1 MSILSQENT
10 DLLRNLLKDHPLQL
24 ADPRQFHEI
33 FQNELERIHNARF
46 NYKSNLMLMNKD
58 ILKTFLNIK
67 NKMIQQQT
75 SQQQTSQQQTSQQQT
90 SQQQTSQ
97 QQTSQQQTS
106 QQQTSQQQTSQ
117 QQTRHR
123 EIHQNKNENI
133 KMQIFEKGL
142 KEKQQDFNN
151 LMNKEK
157 PKEIDFSDKRRES
170 SLSQSDYDHNMT
182 QREAELAKIMQ
193 SQQQN
198 KSVEA
203 WLKGETNAKPSTINL
218 KIDHTSNVKLDAI
231 PLQKQKKVR
240 FQETVTNDN
249 HVPNNIQEPDFFSK
263 LKLKRNS
270 GSTQNNNYKSMFEQ
284 MIDNQ
289 KLILEQLVNISER
302 LKPKTTS
309 KTIKL

>member
-1 MSILSQENT
+1 MSVTSKENA

-33 FQNELERIHNARF
+33 FQNEMERIHSNRF
-46 NYKSNLMLMNKD
+46 HFKSNLMLMNKE

-67 NKMIQQQT
+67 NRMTQQQHT
-75 SQQQTSQQQTSQQQT
+75 QQQPPSRQSHQQPQQQ
-90 SQQQTSQ
+90 
-97 QQTSQQQTS
+97 
-106 QQQTSQQQTSQ
+106 
-117 QQTRHR
+117 HR
-123 EIHQNKNENI
+123 DIQPNKNENI
-133 KMQIFEKGL
+133 NMQIFEKSL
-142 KEKQQDFNN
+142 KEKQQDFDN

-170 SLSQSDYDHNMT
+170 SISQSDYDHNMT

-203 WLKGETNAKPSTINL
+203 WLNGETNSKPSTINL

-231 PLQKQKKVR
+231 PLQKPKKVR

-249 HVPNNIQEPDFFSK
+249 PEPNIPEPDFFSK
-263 LKLKRNS
+263 LKLKKNDRQDND
-270 GSTQNNNYKSMFEQ
+270 YKSIFKQ

-289 KLILEQLVNISER
+289 KLILEQLTNISEH
-302 LKPKTTS
+302 LKPKNS
-309 KTIKL
+309 GKAIKL

>member
-67 NKMIQQQT
+67 NKMI
-75 SQQQTSQQQTSQQQT
+75 
-90 SQQQTSQ
+90 QQQTSQ

>member
-1 MSILSQENT
+1 MYFIIMSITSKENI
-10 DLLRNLLKDHPLQL
+10 DLLRTLLKDHPLQL

-33 FQNELERIHNARF
+33 FQNEMERIHSNRF
-46 NYKSNLMLMNKD
+46 HFKSNLMLMNKE

-67 NKMIQQQT
+67 NRMTQQQQPPPRQ
-75 SQQQTSQQQTSQQQT
+75 SHQQPQQQ
-90 SQQQTSQ
+90 
-97 QQTSQQQTS
+97 
-106 QQQTSQQQTSQ
+106 
-117 QQTRHR
+117 HR
-123 EIHQNKNENI
+123 DIQPNKNENI
-133 KMQIFEKGL
+133 NMQIFEKSL
-142 KEKQQDFNN
+142 KEKQQDFDN

-157 PKEIDFSDKRRES
+157 PKEIDFSDKRREPS
-170 SLSQSDYDHNMT
+170 ISQSDYDYNMT
-182 QREAELAKIMQ
+182 QREAELVKIMQ

-249 HVPNNIQEPDFFSK
+249 PVPNNIPEPDFFSK
-263 LKLKRNS
+263 LKLKKNDK
-270 GSTQNNNYKSMFEQ
+270 QDNDYKSIFKQ

-289 KLILEQLVNISER
+289 KLILEQLTNISEH
-302 LKPKTTS
+302 LKPKNS
-309 KTIKL
+309 GKAIKL

>member
-1 MSILSQENT
+1 MSITSKENI

-24 ADPRQFHEI
+24 ANPRQFHEI
-33 FQNELERIHNARF
+33 FQNEMERIHSNRF
-46 NYKSNLMLMNKD
+46 HFKSNLMLMNKE

-67 NKMIQQQT
+67 NRMIQQQQPPPRQ
-75 SQQQTSQQQTSQQQT
+75 SHQQPQQQ
-90 SQQQTSQ
+90 
-97 QQTSQQQTS
+97 
-106 QQQTSQQQTSQ
+106 
-117 QQTRHR
+117 HR
-123 EIHQNKNENI
+123 DIQPNKNENI
-133 KMQIFEKGL
+133 NMQIFEKSL
-142 KEKQQDFNN
+142 KEKQQDFDN

-157 PKEIDFSDKRRES
+157 PKEIDFSDKRREPS
-170 SLSQSDYDHNMT
+170 ISQSDYDYNMT
-182 QREAELAKIMQ
+182 QREAELVKIMQ

-249 HVPNNIQEPDFFSK
+249 PVPNNIPEPDFFSK
-263 LKLKRNS
+263 LKLKKNDK
-270 GSTQNNNYKSMFEQ
+270 QDNDYKSIFKQ

-289 KLILEQLVNISER
+289 KLILEQLTNISEH
-302 LKPKTTS
+302 LKPKNS
-309 KTIKL
+309 GKAIKL

>member
-1 MSILSQENT
+1 MYFIIMSITSKENI

-33 FQNELERIHNARF
+33 FQNEMERIHNNRF
-46 NYKSNLMLMNKD
+46 HFKSNLMLMNKE

-67 NKMIQQQT
+67 NRMTQQQQPPSRQT
-75 SQQQTSQQQTSQQQT
+75 QRQQQQ
-90 SQQQTSQ
+90 
-97 QQTSQQQTS
+97 
-106 QQQTSQQQTSQ
+106 
-117 QQTRHR
+117 HR
-123 EIHQNKNENI
+123 DIQPNKNENI
-133 KMQIFEKGL
+133 NMQIFEKSL

-157 PKEIDFSDKRRES
+157 PKEIDFSDKRREPS
-170 SLSQSDYDHNMT
+170 ISQSDYDYNMT
-182 QREAELAKIMQ
+182 QREAELVKIMQ

-249 HVPNNIQEPDFFSK
+249 PVPNNIPEPDFFSK
-263 LKLKRNS
+263 LKLKKNDK
-270 GSTQNNNYKSMFEQ
+270 QDNDYKSIFKQ

-289 KLILEQLVNISER
+289 KLILEQLTNISEH
-302 LKPKTTS
+302 LKPKNS
-309 KTIKL
+309 GKAIKL

>member
-1 MSILSQENT
+1 MSVTSKENI

-33 FQNELERIHNARF
+33 FQNEMERIHSNRF
-46 NYKSNLMLMNKD
+46 HFKSNLMLMNKE

-67 NKMIQQQT
+67 NRMIQQQQPPPRQ
-75 SQQQTSQQQTSQQQT
+75 SHQQPQQQ
-90 SQQQTSQ
+90 
-97 QQTSQQQTS
+97 
-106 QQQTSQQQTSQ
+106 
-117 QQTRHR
+117 HR
-123 EIHQNKNENI
+123 DIQPNKNENI
-133 KMQIFEKGL
+133 NMQIFEKSL
-142 KEKQQDFNN
+142 KEKQQDFDN

-157 PKEIDFSDKRRES
+157 PKEIDFSDKRREPS
-170 SLSQSDYDHNMT
+170 ISQSDYDYNMT
-182 QREAELAKIMQ
+182 QREAELVKIMQ

-249 HVPNNIQEPDFFSK
+249 PVPNNIPEPDFFSK
-263 LKLKRNS
+263 LKLKKNDK
-270 GSTQNNNYKSMFEQ
+270 QDNDYKSIFKQ

-289 KLILEQLVNISER
+289 KLILEQLTNISEH
-302 LKPKTTS
+302 LKPKNS
-309 KTIKL
+309 GKAIKL

>member
-1 MSILSQENT
+1 MSVTSKENT

-33 FQNELERIHNARF
+33 FQNEMERIHSNRF
-46 NYKSNLMLMNKD
+46 HFKSNLMLMNKE

-67 NKMIQQQT
+67 NRMTQQQHT
-75 SQQQTSQQQTSQQQT
+75 QQQHTQQQPPSRQSHQPPPQ
-90 SQQQTSQ
+90 
-97 QQTSQQQTS
+97 
-106 QQQTSQQQTSQ
+106 
-117 QQTRHR
+117 HR
-123 EIHQNKNENI
+123 DIQPNKNENI
-133 KMQIFEKGL
+133 NMQIFEKSL
-142 KEKQQDFNN
+142 KEKQQDFDN

-170 SLSQSDYDHNMT
+170 SISQSDYDHNMT

-203 WLKGETNAKPSTINL
+203 WLNGETNSKPSTINL

-231 PLQKQKKVR
+231 PLQKPKKVR

-249 HVPNNIQEPDFFSK
+249 PVPNNIPEPDFFSK
-263 LKLKRNS
+263 LKLKKND
-270 GSTQNNNYKSMFEQ
+270 QQDNDYKSIFKQ

-289 KLILEQLVNISER
+289 KLILEQLTNISEH
-302 LKPKTTS
+302 LKPKNS
-309 KTIKL
+309 GKAIKL

>member
-1 MSILSQENT
+1 MYFIIMSITSKENI

-33 FQNELERIHNARF
+33 FQNEMERIHNNRF
-46 NYKSNLMLMNKD
+46 HFKSNLMLMNKE

-67 NKMIQQQT
+67 NRMTQQQQPPSRQT
-75 SQQQTSQQQTSQQQT
+75 QPQQQQ
-90 SQQQTSQ
+90 
-97 QQTSQQQTS
+97 
-106 QQQTSQQQTSQ
+106 
-117 QQTRHR
+117 HR
-123 EIHQNKNENI
+123 EIQPNKNENI
-133 KMQIFEKGL
+133 NMQIFEKSL

-157 PKEIDFSDKRRES
+157 PKEIDFSDKRREPS
-170 SLSQSDYDHNMT
+170 ISQSDYDYNMT
-182 QREAELAKIMQ
+182 QREAELVKIMQ

-249 HVPNNIQEPDFFSK
+249 PVPNNIPEPDFFSK
-263 LKLKRNS
+263 LKLKKND
-270 GSTQNNNYKSMFEQ
+270 QQDNDYKSIFKQ

-289 KLILEQLVNISER
+289 KLILEQLTNISEH
-302 LKPKTTS
+302 LKPKNS
-309 KTIKL
+309 GKAIKL

>member
-1 MSILSQENT
+1 MYFIIMSITSKENI

-33 FQNELERIHNARF
+33 FQNEMERIHNNRF
-46 NYKSNLMLMNKD
+46 HFKSNLMLMNKE

-67 NKMIQQQT
+67 NRMTQQQQPPSRQT
-75 SQQQTSQQQTSQQQT
+75 QPQQQQ
-90 SQQQTSQ
+90 
-97 QQTSQQQTS
+97 
-106 QQQTSQQQTSQ
+106 
-117 QQTRHR
+117 HR
-123 EIHQNKNENI
+123 DIQPNKNENI
-133 KMQIFEKGL
+133 NMQIFEKSL

-157 PKEIDFSDKRRES
+157 PKEIDFSDKRHEPS
-170 SLSQSDYDHNMT
+170 ISQSDYDYNMT
-182 QREAELAKIMQ
+182 QREAELVKIMQ

-240 FQETVTNDN
+240 FQETVTND
-249 HVPNNIQEPDFFSK
+249 HPVPNNIPEPDFFSK
-263 LKLKRNS
+263 LKLKKNDK
-270 GSTQNNNYKSMFEQ
+270 QDNDYKSIFKQ

-289 KLILEQLVNISER
+289 KLILEQLTNISEH
-302 LKPKTTS
+302 LKPKNS
-309 KTIKL
+309 GKAIKL

>member
-1 MSILSQENT
+1 MYFIIMSITSKENI
-10 DLLRNLLKDHPLQL
+10 DLLRTLLKDHPLQL

-33 FQNELERIHNARF
+33 FQNEMERIHSNRF
-46 NYKSNLMLMNKD
+46 HFKSNLMLMNKE

-67 NKMIQQQT
+67 NRMTQQQHP
-75 SQQQTSQQQTSQQQT
+75 SPRQSHQQPQQQ
-90 SQQQTSQ
+90 
-97 QQTSQQQTS
+97 
-106 QQQTSQQQTSQ
+106 
-117 QQTRHR
+117 HR
-123 EIHQNKNENI
+123 DIQPNKNENI
-133 KMQIFEKGL
+133 NMQIFEKSL
-142 KEKQQDFNN
+142 KEKQQDFDN

-157 PKEIDFSDKRRES
+157 PKEIDFSDKRREPS
-170 SLSQSDYDHNMT
+170 ISQSDYDYNMT
-182 QREAELAKIMQ
+182 QREAELVKIMQ

-249 HVPNNIQEPDFFSK
+249 PVPNNIPEPDFFSK
-263 LKLKRNS
+263 LKLKKNDK
-270 GSTQNNNYKSMFEQ
+270 QDNDYKSIFKQ

-289 KLILEQLVNISER
+289 KLILEQLTNISEH
-302 LKPKTTS
+302 LKPKNS
-309 KTIKL
+309 GKAIKL

>member
-1 MSILSQENT
+1 MYFIIMSITSKENI

-33 FQNELERIHNARF
+33 FQNEMERIHNNRF
-46 NYKSNLMLMNKD
+46 HFKSNLMLMNKE

-67 NKMIQQQT
+67 NRMTQQQQPPSRQT
-75 SQQQTSQQQTSQQQT
+75 QPQQQQ
-90 SQQQTSQ
+90 
-97 QQTSQQQTS
+97 
-106 QQQTSQQQTSQ
+106 
-117 QQTRHR
+117 HR
-123 EIHQNKNENI
+123 DIQPNKNENI
-133 KMQIFEKGL
+133 NMQIFEKSL

-157 PKEIDFSDKRRES
+157 PKEIDFSDKRHEPS
-170 SLSQSDYDHNMT
+170 ISQSDYDYNMT
-182 QREAELAKIMQ
+182 QREAELVKIMQ

-249 HVPNNIQEPDFFSK
+249 PVPNNIPEPDFFSK
-263 LKLKRNS
+263 LKLKKND
-270 GSTQNNNYKSMFEQ
+270 QQDNDYKSIFKQ

-289 KLILEQLVNISER
+289 KLILEQLTNISEH
-302 LKPKTTS
+302 LKPKNS
-309 KTIKL
+309 GKAIKL

>member
-1 MSILSQENT
+1 MYFIIMSITSKENI
-10 DLLRNLLKDHPLQL
+10 DLLRNLLKDHPLHL

-33 FQNELERIHNARF
+33 FQNEMERIHNNRF
-46 NYKSNLMLMNKD
+46 HFKSNLMLMNKE

-67 NKMIQQQT
+67 NRMTQQQQPPSRQT
-75 SQQQTSQQQTSQQQT
+75 QPQQQQ
-90 SQQQTSQ
+90 
-97 QQTSQQQTS
+97 
-106 QQQTSQQQTSQ
+106 
-117 QQTRHR
+117 HR
-123 EIHQNKNENI
+123 DIQPNKNENI
-133 KMQIFEKGL
+133 NMQIFEKSL

-157 PKEIDFSDKRRES
+157 PKEIDFSDKRHEPS
-170 SLSQSDYDHNMT
+170 ISQSDYDYNMT
-182 QREAELAKIMQ
+182 QREAELVKIMQ

-240 FQETVTNDN
+240 FQETVTND
-249 HVPNNIQEPDFFSK
+249 HPVPNNIPEPDFFSK
-263 LKLKRNS
+263 LKLKKNDK
-270 GSTQNNNYKSMFEQ
+270 QDNDYKSIFKQ

-289 KLILEQLVNISER
+289 KLILEQLTNISEH
-302 LKPKTTS
+302 LKPKNS
-309 KTIKL
+309 GKAIKL

>member
-1 MSILSQENT
+1 MYFIIMSITSKENI

-33 FQNELERIHNARF
+33 FQNEMERIHNNRF
-46 NYKSNLMLMNKD
+46 HFKSNLMLMNKE

-67 NKMIQQQT
+67 NRMTQQQQPPSRQT
-75 SQQQTSQQQTSQQQT
+75 QPQQQQ
-90 SQQQTSQ
+90 
-97 QQTSQQQTS
+97 
-106 QQQTSQQQTSQ
+106 
-117 QQTRHR
+117 HR
-123 EIHQNKNENI
+123 EIQPNKNENI
-133 KMQIFEKGL
+133 NMQIFEKSL

-157 PKEIDFSDKRRES
+157 PKEIDFSDKRHEPS
-170 SLSQSDYDHNMT
+170 ISQSDYDYNMT
-182 QREAELAKIMQ
+182 QREAELVKIMQ

-240 FQETVTNDN
+240 FQETVTND
-249 HVPNNIQEPDFFSK
+249 HPVPNNIPEPDFFSK
-263 LKLKRNS
+263 LKLKKND
-270 GSTQNNNYKSMFEQ
+270 QQDNDYKSIFKQ

-289 KLILEQLVNISER
+289 KLILEQLTNISEH
-302 LKPKTTS
+302 LKPKNS
-309 KTIKL
+309 GKAIKL

>member
-1 MSILSQENT
+1 MYFIIMSITSKENI

-33 FQNELERIHNARF
+33 FQNEMERIHNNRF
-46 NYKSNLMLMNKD
+46 HFKSNLMLMNKE

-67 NKMIQQQT
+67 NRMTQQQQPPSRQT
-75 SQQQTSQQQTSQQQT
+75 QPQQQQ
-90 SQQQTSQ
+90 
-97 QQTSQQQTS
+97 
-106 QQQTSQQQTSQ
+106 
-117 QQTRHR
+117 HR
-123 EIHQNKNENI
+123 DIQPNKNENI
-133 KMQIFEKGL
+133 NMQIFEKSL

-157 PKEIDFSDKRRES
+157 PKEIDFSDKRHEPS
-170 SLSQSDYDHNMT
+170 ISQSDYVYNMT
-182 QREAELAKIMQ
+182 QREAELVKIMQ

-240 FQETVTNDN
+240 FQETVTND
-249 HVPNNIQEPDFFSK
+249 HPVPNNIPEPDFFSK
-263 LKLKRNS
+263 LKLKKND
-270 GSTQNNNYKSMFEQ
+270 QQDNDYKSIFKQ

-289 KLILEQLVNISER
+289 KLILEQLTNISEH
-302 LKPKTTS
+302 LKPKNS
-309 KTIKL
+309 GKAIKL